1 MNPTQSPA
9 DKISSSAPDWIH
21 DLVIYE
27 IATKAFTS
35 PAGPESGTFD
45 SLREKLQYVHD
56 LGVTGIWLTG
66 HSLADATHF
75 YNIWTQ
81 YACILPDELDP
92 TLGDA
97 AAFKDLI
104 DCAHELGIKVFLD
117 VITHGVMAS
126 SPLIAEKPHWF
137 KGGTWGMVDYDWS
150 GGHRDLDDWWVE
162 VWSSYVEKYGVDG
175 YRLDVATYRPDLWNR
190 IRQRCAAAG
199 HPIVVFAELGPAYAG
214 ASDFI
219 QWGERLSL
227 NHGFVQDSPLLTD
240 VASYMQR
247 ATAPKT
253 SGFQVV
259 IEYSDGSTASNQ
271 GQASFQ
277 FALQEAGELEKQQ
290 TGPGGV
296 GTYTVR
302 ETTLQITGAPVGRQI
317 SNITV
322 THPMYHWPWKI
333 SGNTAA
339 DFTVTVEGEAPNLR
353 LILPLRLPTGSYL
366 SVQLSCHDNGWDGT
380 PLDQNPYAAQGSR
393 FVFGYAFLLTP
404 AVPLFMAGEEFDADY
419 RPLPQHS
426 PKLFGGEL
434 FGQGRWLYASWLDW
448 QQLDERRHAAMLED
462 VKRLIAIRRRFS
474 HLIRPL
480 RVGHIAAHLLPI
492 GARTDSPAPV
502 PYLYWNSDE
511 CLLVAGNPNPAAE
524 LSIHFT
530 LPVEVLGWE
539 AGTQFTV
546 TDLWHD
552 VAEQVIDAENFAKMT
567 HTLRS
572 DKTPRGGLLVLHLQ
586 RHR

>member
-1 MNPTQSPA
+1 
-9 DKISSSAPDWIH
+9 
-21 DLVIYE
+21 
-27 IATKAFTS
+27 
-35 PAGPESGTFD
+35 
-45 SLREKLQYVHD
+45 
-56 LGVTGIWLTG
+56 
-66 HSLADATHF
+66 
-75 YNIWTQ
+75 
-81 YACILPDELDP
+81 
-92 TLGDA
+92 
-97 AAFKDLI
+97 
-104 DCAHELGIKVFLD
+104 
-117 VITHGVMAS
+117 
-126 SPLIAEKPHWF
+126 
-137 KGGTWGMVDYDWS
+137 
-150 GGHRDLDDWWVE
+150 
-162 VWSSYVEKYGVDG
+162 
-175 YRLDVATYRPDLWNR
+175 
-190 IRQRCAAAG
+190 
-199 HPIVVFAELGPAYAG
+199 
-214 ASDFI
+214 
-219 QWGERLSL
+219 
-227 NHGFVQDSPLLTD
+227 
-240 VASYMQR
+240 MQR

-302 ETTLQITGAPVGRQI
+302 EITLQITGAPVGRQI

-480 RVGHIAAHLLPI
+480 RVGHTAAHLLPI